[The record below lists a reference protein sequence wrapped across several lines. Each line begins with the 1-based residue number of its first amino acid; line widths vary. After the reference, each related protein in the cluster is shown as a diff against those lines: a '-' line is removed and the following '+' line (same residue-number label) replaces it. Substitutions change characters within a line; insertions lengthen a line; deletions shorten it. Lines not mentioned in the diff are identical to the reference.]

1 MAESAMNRKLNC
13 GTASWAVSRMSA
25 SVKVK
30 GFRPKMKLWLS
41 SPEVEGAFG
50 DGKWRLL
57 QAVKEEGSLRAATEK
72 LAISYRKG
80 WGDLQ
85 KAEKSFGVKLL
96 DRRRGGR
103 DGGETVL
110 TPAGEEILAAY
121 QQFRHDIEKAAQ
133 EAFDK
138 HFAPLEDRHTCK
150 LD

>member
-1 MAESAMNRKLNC
+1 MAAPATE
-13 GTASWAVSRMSA
+13 
-25 SVKVK
+25 K
-30 GFRPKMKLWLS
+30 GYQPKMKLWLS
-41 SPEVEGAFG
+41 SPEIEGVFG

-85 KAEKSFGVKLL
+85 KAERSFGVKLL

-103 DGGETVL
+103 AGGETVL
-110 TPAGEEILAAY
+110 TRAGEEILAAY
-121 QQFRHDIEKAAQ
+121 QQFRGDIEKAVQ

-138 HFAPLEDRHTCK
+138 HIAPLKDHHAYR